1 MFTTMSNLLYD
12 IWRET
17 IANHKEYIN
26 LSWTYFLMIGN
37 TYLKLKLLKRK
48 IHFKALYH
56 PYKGTRKVED
66 FYKLSY
72 EE

>member
-1 MFTTMSNLLYD
+1 
-12 IWRET
+12 
-17 IANHKEYIN
+17 
-26 LSWTYFLMIGN
+26 MIGN

-48 IHFKALYH
+48 INFKALCH

-72 EE
+72 EEQHILSQEDFNGYIYI